1 MTAHTPVNTPVN
13 TSVPQP
19 DTRPDTASV
28 TRPDTQPNGTRAPR
42 PVPRRVRSR
51 RRLGDPDSSAT
62 RKRSARVPKVPKG
75 VPRWRRI
82 GRALWR
88 SPLLRFV
95 LAAAVAMQVRGAYL
109 RLDTQRAAWGK
120 SVLAPVASR
129 ARATGDI
136 LRADDLRWT
145 RLPRAAVPLGTPT
158 SRSAVIGRRLLA
170 PVGVGEVIAST
181 RLATL
186 RTSALRSRTGTGRVA
201 VAIVTKDVDPVVVL
215 GDVVDIVDS
224 SGQRVAIN
232 AEVVK
237 VQENQVTVSIVTDQ
251 LSQLAV
257 AVGGPV
263 TIALIGADGTPSPVA
278 PSRD

>member
-1 MTAHTPVNTPVN
+1 M
-13 TSVPQP
+13 
-19 DTRPDTASV
+19 
-28 TRPDTQPNGTRAPR
+28 
-42 PVPRRVRSR
+42 
-51 RRLGDPDSSAT
+51 
-62 RKRSARVPKVPKG
+62 
-75 VPRWRRI
+75 
-82 GRALWR
+82 
-88 SPLLRFV
+88 
-95 LAAAVAMQVRGAYL
+95 
-109 RLDTQRAAWGK
+109 
-120 SVLAPVASR
+120 
-129 ARATGDI
+129 
-136 LRADDLRWT
+136 
-145 RLPRAAVPLGTPT
+145 
-158 SRSAVIGRRLLA
+158 IGRRLLA